1 MSSITMMDF
10 IKKRQTWAS
19 IAVCIVLILVLI
31 WIPTGFEEAGAAYR
45 DGGERVKA
53 EVISVDNSTVI
64 NTGLVQSG
72 EQACEVTLLG
82 GNHKGETYWAA
93 NKLTGSLEQD
103 KIYEEGDKAL
113 VLVSFN
119 DDEVSSVSMIDHYRL
134 NLEILLLAAFFLF
147 LILFA
152 RGTGLRAILSFIL
165 SVLAIWKVLVP
176 CCLKGMDPILVGGAI
191 TALLT
196 IMIIA
201 LVFGFDRR
209 CLAAV
214 TGALSGLLLTCI
226 LGIICTSS
234 FKIQG
239 AVMSF
244 SETLLYS
251 GYENLNLTRIFMASI
266 FVGSSG
272 AMMDLTVDITAAV
285 NEVVQKRPDLSRW
298 EAAVS
303 GMHVGQA
310 AMGTMTTT
318 LLLAYSGGYIALL
331 MVFMAQGTPI
341 INILNYKYVTSEI
354 IHTLVGSFG
363 LVLAAP
369 LTALASG
376 WILAGRAGNVSET
389 DGSANGSGVDETDTV
404 SEAGGNA
411 GLSGDDETAAIW
423 ETDETAGIR
432 N

>member
-1 MSSITMMDF
+1 MKSLKIR
-10 IKKRQTWAS
+10 KTWAS
-19 IAVCIVLILVLI
+19 IAVCIVLIVILI
-31 WIPTGFEEAGAAYR
+31 CIPTGFEEAGAAYK
-45 DGGERVKA
+45 DGGERVAAK
-53 EVISVDNSTVI
+53 VISVDNSTVI
-64 NTGLVQSG
+64 NTGLVQAG
-72 EQACEVTLLG
+72 EQSCEVTLLAG
-82 GNHKGETYWAA
+82 SHKGETYWAS
-93 NKLTGSLEQD
+93 NKLSGSLESD
-103 KIYEEGDKAL
+103 KIYEEGDRAL
-113 VLVSFN
+113 VLVSFHE
-119 DDEVSSVSMIDHYRL
+119 DEVSSVSMIDHYRMD
-134 NLEILLLAAFFLF
+134 LEFLLLGAFFLF

-152 RGTGLRAILSFIL
+152 RGTGLRAILSFVL
-165 SVLAIWKVLVP
+165 SVLAIWKILVP

-196 IMIIA
+196 LMIIA

-209 CLAAV
+209 CFAAV
-214 TGALSGLLLTCI
+214 TGALSGLALTCV
-226 LGIICTSS
+226 LGILCTST
-234 FKIQG
+234 FKVQG

-285 NEVVQKRPDLSRW
+285 NEVPQKRPDLSRW

-369 LTALASG
+369 LTALTSG
-376 WILAGRAGNVSET
+376 WVLAGRGKTVPMNPE
-389 DGSANGSGVDETDTV
+389 DGE
-404 SEAGGNA
+404 
-411 GLSGDDETAAIW
+411 
-423 ETDETAGIR
+423 
-432 N
+432 